1 MKKLFLTLCMFVAT
15 GAFLADSANAESVAV
30 KKVIEV
36 PGATKEQL
44 MQKVREWS
52 ERYAEFYSTDAKSGI
67 VVSNGEIAYPSPPID
82 RAQYAFLFK
91 SKNYVQNNKVTV
103 TFEDV
108 MLRTPRQYNAESG
121 AAMSY
126 IGGEAEPVKSK
137 KDIAAANKILN
148 YTAVNLE
155 DFLHKK
161 TVTSC
166 PLERCEECGLLLT
179 SPAELKKHYEK
190 FHKEHE
196 SMPKK

>member
-1 MKKLFLTLCMFVAT
+1 MKKLFITLCMFVAT
-15 GAFLADSANAESVAV
+15 GAFLAASANAEAVAV
-30 KKVIEV
+30 NKAIEV

-44 MQKVREWS
+44 IQKVREWS
-52 ERYAEFYSTDAKSGI
+52 ERYTEFYSVDANS
-67 VVSNGEIAYPSPPID
+67 VVANGEIAYPSPPID
-82 RAQYAFLFK
+82 RVQYVFLFK
-91 SKNYVQNNKVTV
+91 IKNYVQNNKVTV

-108 MLRTPRQYNAESG
+108 MLRTPRQYSAESG
-121 AAMSY
+121 DTMSY
-126 IGGEAEPVKSK
+126 IGGKAEPVKSK

-161 TVTSC
+161 TVTSS
-166 PLERCEECGLLLT
+166 PLERCEVCGLLLT

>member
-1 MKKLFLTLCMFVAT
+1 MKKLLLTLCIFIAT
-15 GAFLADSANAESVAV
+15 GAFLAASANAETVTV
-30 KKVIEV
+30 QKVIEV

-52 ERYAEFYSTDAKSGI
+52 ERYAEFYSVDANS
-67 VVSNGEIAYPSPPID
+67 VVANGEIAYPSPPID
-82 RAQYAFLFK
+82 RVQYVFLFK

-108 MLRTPRQYNAESG
+108 MLRTPRQYSGESG
-121 AAMSY
+121 DVLSY

-155 DFLHKK
+155 DFLRKK
-161 TVTSC
+161 TVTSS